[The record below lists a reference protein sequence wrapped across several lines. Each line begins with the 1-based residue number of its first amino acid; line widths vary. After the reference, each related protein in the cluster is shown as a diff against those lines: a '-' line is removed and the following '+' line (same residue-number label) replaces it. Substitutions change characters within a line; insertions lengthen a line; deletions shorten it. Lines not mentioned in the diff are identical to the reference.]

1 MTSQKTKFAV
11 YNLAGKEKA
20 FYLTEKVKL
29 EIKPDAIPKKMI
41 AHSIMIVDRSGS
53 MYYDI
58 EALKETLIK
67 LLTLDEYSNSELV
80 VTLISYSS
88 KGDLTCHFQR
98 VPIQEVMQPD
108 SDYIADIKAIRA
120 TYLTCISQSL
130 KLANELIHP
139 DELTAITLHS
149 DGYANDSSFNS
160 ESKAIEGICN

>member
-67 LLTLDEYSNSELV
+67 LLTLDEY
-80 VTLISYSS
+80 T
-88 KGDLTCHFQR
+88 G
-98 VPIQEVMQPD
+98 
-108 SDYIADIKAIRA
+108 
-120 TYLTCISQSL
+120 
-130 KLANELIHP
+130 
-139 DELTAITLHS
+139 
-149 DGYANDSSFNS
+149 
-160 ESKAIEGICN
+160 